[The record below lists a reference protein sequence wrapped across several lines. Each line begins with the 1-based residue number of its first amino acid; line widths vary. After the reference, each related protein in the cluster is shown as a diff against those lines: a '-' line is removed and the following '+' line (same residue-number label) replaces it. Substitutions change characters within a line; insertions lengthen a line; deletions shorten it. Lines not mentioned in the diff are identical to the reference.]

1 MILPEVLRKK
11 VCANLGI
18 TLDDGFF
25 TGNITMKKRR
35 TLARAIKS
43 SRDKKNEPNFL
54 KSFSVFLN
62 TNLNIKPKKSNKKN
76 NLL

>member
-1 MILPEVLRKK
+1 MTRWAEIKK
-11 VCANLGI
+11 I
-18 TLDDGFF
+18 
-25 TGNITMKKRR
+25 NIFQ
-35 TLARAIKS
+35 S